1 MAHADHSPGASGSA
15 KVRTVS
21 LTGVTAPAPTVR
33 AAALVGSVVTLGLAL
48 AWAFLSMR
56 AVMVVGGSC
65 ADGGPYVSAQSCP
78 SGAGFIGLAIPL
90 MLVAAFVG
98 SFAAGSLSAPNLLVP
113 MWAGLFGALGWN
125 FLEYGV
131 TRPGG
136 AVWGWISC
144 GVVFWLMALPAV
156 FVIALGVVNVVAPR
170 AGAAIP
176 RGGRRWWVLYPA
188 LGAAGVALGVLS
200 FNAMT

>member
-1 MAHADHSPGASGSA
+1 
-15 KVRTVS
+15 VS
-21 LTGVTAPAPTVR
+21 LTGVTAPAPGVR
-33 AAALVGSVVTLGLAL
+33 AAALVGSVVILGLAL

-65 ADGGPYVSAQSCP
+65 ADGGPYVSAQPCP

-90 MLVAAFVG
+90 MLLAAFVG

-113 MWAGLFGALGWN
+113 MWAGLFGSLGWN

-131 TRPGG
+131 TTPGG
-136 AVWGWISC
+136 AVPGWIIC

-156 FVIALGVVNVVAPR
+156 FIIALGLVSAVAPR
-170 AGAAIP
+170 ARATSKAGA
-176 RGGRRWWVLYPA
+176 RTWWALYPV
-188 LGAAGVALGVLS
+188 LGAAGVLLGVLS
-200 FNAMT
+200 CDAMT

>member
-1 MAHADHSPGASGSA
+1 
-15 KVRTVS
+15 VS
-21 LTGVTAPAPTVR
+21 LTGVTAPAPSIR
-33 AAALVGSVVTLGLAL
+33 AAALVGSVLILGLAL

-65 ADGGPYVSAQSCP
+65 ADGGPYVSSQPCP

-98 SFAAGSLSAPNLLVP
+98 SFAAGSLSAPNLLIP
-113 MWAGLFGALGWN
+113 MWAGLFGSLGWN

-131 TRPGG
+131 TTPGG
-136 AVWGWISC
+136 SVPGWIIC
-144 GVVFWLMALPAV
+144 GVVFWMMALPAV
-156 FVIALGVVNVVAPR
+156 YIIALGLVSAIAPR
-170 AGAAIP
+170 AGATSYPSA
-176 RGGRRWWVLYPA
+176 RRWWALYPV
-188 LGAAGVALGVLS
+188 LGAAGVVLGVLT